1 MEHDQK
7 LPQASYSVA
16 ENISTVLI
24 PLEVFFFLHEFQ
36 ISSVT
41 ALYWLSELSS
51 AYLQYR
57 NTYSVEKYRS

>member
-24 PLEVFFFLHEFQ
+24 PLEVFFFFYINFKYQ
-36 ISSVT
+36 VS
-41 ALYWLSELSS
+41 WLFIG
-51 AYLQYR
+51 YLRYAVLIY
-57 NTYSVEKYRS
+57 NTETPTL